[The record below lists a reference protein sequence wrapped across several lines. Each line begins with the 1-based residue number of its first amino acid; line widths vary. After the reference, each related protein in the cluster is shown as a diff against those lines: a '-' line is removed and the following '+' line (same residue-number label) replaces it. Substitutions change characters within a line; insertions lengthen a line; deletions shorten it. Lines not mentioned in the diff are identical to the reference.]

1 MKAYDQADPQ
11 TGLRTFR
18 FLNGLLVQAPAGA
31 CRGCILED
39 EAFDSPDEIRPVYQ
53 DASIAVRQDAEWPVP
68 GFYVVGLRQHV
79 GSFDQ
84 IELDTHLRMARVLRA
99 VRKALR
105 QLGANR
111 VHLVQEEKHVGAHLH
126 YWLLPLWEEVLVRQG
141 INPRL
146 YESNI
151 LEYLGHFEYQAERE
165 RITQFNDRVR
175 GLIPE
180 LIDT

>member
-1 MKAYDQADPQ
+1 MKAYDQIDPE

-18 FLNGLLVQAPAGA
+18 FLNGLLVQAPAGS
-31 CRGCILED
+31 CRGCILES
-39 EAFDSPDEIRPVYQ
+39 ETFDSPDEIRPVYQ
-53 DASIAVRQDAEWPVP
+53 DANIAVRQDAEWPVP

-99 VRKALR
+99 VRKAQR

-111 VHLVQEEKHVGAHLH
+111 VHLVQEEKRAGAHLH
-126 YWLLPLWEEVLVRQG
+126 YWLLPLWDAILERHA

-146 YESNI
+146 YEHNI
-151 LEYLGHFEYQAERE
+151 LEYLAHFEYRVERQRIAQFNE
-165 RITQFNDRVR
+165 RIHK
-175 GLIPE
+175 LIPE
-180 LIDT
+180 LLDT